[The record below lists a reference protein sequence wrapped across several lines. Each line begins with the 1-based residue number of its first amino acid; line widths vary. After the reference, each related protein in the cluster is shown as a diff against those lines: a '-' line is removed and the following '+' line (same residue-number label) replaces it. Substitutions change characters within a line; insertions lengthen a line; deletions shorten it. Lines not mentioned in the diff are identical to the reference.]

1 MDDRLIFL
9 YCAMSV
15 INVVGTEKDMRA
27 TYRMV
32 VQASRRSEEVKSLWR
47 LRREVMRWS
56 RKAPEDV
63 ESMLPRKS
71 AT

>member
-9 YCAMSV
+9 YFILCV

-32 VQASRRSEEVKSLWR
+32 VQARMGLGEVKSLR
-47 LRREVMRWS
+47 GQLREVMR
-56 RKAPEDV
+56 
-63 ESMLPRKS
+63 
-71 AT
+71 